1 MIPTGRV
8 RSHEPHNSASRRQGE
23 GRGSDSAHPRLATL
37 TDLRVL
43 AKLLPSL
50 AIAWSL
56 PESRWDQAAELA
68 VGSARL
74 LAPRAHADMRRVIER
89 RLAGRIDAERA
100 DTVASALLR
109 NLRTEQL
116 CFLRNHW
123 ERGWCPRTRLE
134 GGEHLAAA
142 HRAGRGAVL
151 WVVPTIFSWLFAKR
165 ALAEAGFAVHHLS
178 REGHG
183 FGSKSRLGE
192 TILNPIRTRIED
204 RYLAERITIPEG
216 AGPQAALK
224 RLGRQ
229 LAANGLVSIT
239 MAVEGAR
246 LLEARLLNGGLRAAS
261 GAPRLAD
268 RTGAALLPLV
278 TLREEPGRY
287 VARIGAPLP
296 SASPQDAL
304 HRMACF
310 LEPLAAMHPD
320 QFCWHIRVFV
330 D

>member
-1 MIPTGRV
+1 MMPTGRV
-8 RSHEPHNSASRRQGE
+8 RPHGWWQGE
-23 GRGSDSAHPRLATL
+23 GGPGDPAQPPLATL

-43 AKLLPSL
+43 AKLPPSL

-56 PESRWDQAAELA
+56 PESRWDQAADLA
-68 VGSARL
+68 VGAARRVTPQ
-74 LAPRAHADMRRVIER
+74 AYAGMRGVIER
-89 RLAGRIDAERA
+89 RLARRIDAEGA
-100 DTVASALLR
+100 DAVTRALLR
-109 NLRTEQL
+109 NIRVEQL
-116 CFLRNHW
+116 CFLRSHW
-123 ERGWCPRTRLE
+123 ERGWRPRTRLE

-183 FGSKSRLGE
+183 FSTRSRLGE
-192 TILNPIRTRIED
+192 AILNPIRTRIED
-204 RYLAERITIPEG
+204 RYLAERIKIPDG

-246 LLEARLLNGGLRAAS
+246 LLEACLLNGRLRAAS
-261 GAPRLAD
+261 GAPRLAG
-268 RTGAALLPLV
+268 RTGAALLPVV

-287 VARIGAPLP
+287 LARVGAPLP
-296 SASPQDAL
+296 SASPEDAM

-310 LEPLAAMHPD
+310 LEPVAAMHPD
-320 QFCWHIRVFV
+320 QFCWHVRVFA